1 MNKLLAFLAHPDDES
16 FGPGGT
22 LAKYADEGVDVHIAI
37 ATDGAAG
44 SIADSYHGNGHD
56 QLAVVRLEELKTAV
70 SILNATLHPLNY
82 RDSGYINDPA
92 NDHPQ
97 AFINADTNEQIERV
111 VTLIRQIRP
120 HVMLTHDETGGY
132 YHPDHIHCWKI
143 GTAAFHAAADPDQ
156 YPQAGEAHQCDRLY
170 YTAVPKNRVQW
181 IVRIMRLRRKDP
193 TKIGKNKDI
202 DLTRIGVPSNKLHAY
217 IDYRPYWDVKKA
229 ASACHVSQGGGGG
242 FIKWVPHW
250 MQKRLY
256 GYDSF
261 IRAYPSVNDNFRET
275 TFWS

>member
-1 MNKLLAFLAHPDDES
+1 MKKLFAFLAHPDDES

-22 LAKYADEGVDVHIAI
+22 LARYADEGVDVHIAI

-44 SIADSYHGNGHD
+44 SIANSYKGDGHG
-56 QLAVVRLEELKTAV
+56 QLAAVRLKELKTAV
-70 SILNATLHPLNY
+70 SILNATLYPLNY

-92 NDHPQ
+92 NNHPQ
-97 AFINADTNEQIERV
+97 AFINADTDEQIERV

-120 HVMLTHDETGGY
+120 QVMFTHDETGGY

-156 YPQAGEAHQCDRLY
+156 YPQAGEPHQCDRLY
-170 YTAVPKNRVQW
+170 YTAIDKKRVQW
-181 IVRIMRLRRKDP
+181 LVRIMRLRRKDP
-193 TKIGKNKDI
+193 TKIGKNEDI
-202 DLTRIGVPSNKLHAY
+202 DLTRIGVSPIHTH
-217 IDYRPYWDVKKA
+217 IDYLSYWDVKQA
-229 ASACHVSQGGGGG
+229 ASACHASQGGGGG
-242 FIKWVPHW
+242 FTKWIPVW
-250 MQKRLY
+250 IQKRLY

-261 IRAYPSVNDNFRET
+261 IRAYPAVNDDFREI